1 MKKQLTKLLAFVL
14 SVCMVVGMIPAMRVG
29 VRADESV
36 VDPPENVE
44 TQSGDE
50 PAAIDTDTL
59 EIWVAENGNGNGKS
73 ADSPIGQ
80 FVKNQNSDTD
90 GQSRRVSYAQHQPA
104 HVADTAGQRHA
115 GLLADKP
122 QDVLPSR

>member
-59 EIWVAENGNGNGKS
+59 EIWVAENGNGNGKRT
-73 ADSPIGQ
+73 PILLPPL
-80 FVKNQNSDTD
+80 
-90 GQSRRVSYAQHQPA
+90 R
-104 HVADTAGQRHA
+104 TA
-115 GLLADKP
+115 
-122 QDVLPSR
+122 